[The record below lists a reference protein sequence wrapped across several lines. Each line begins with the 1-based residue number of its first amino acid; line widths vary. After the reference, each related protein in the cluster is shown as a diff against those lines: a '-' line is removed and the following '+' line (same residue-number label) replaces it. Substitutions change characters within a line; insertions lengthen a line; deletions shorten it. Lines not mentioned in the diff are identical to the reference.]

1 MSAQNPQISQIS
13 QTSQFPQN
21 PSLDRAHDKGT
32 EAGESRIP
40 PILRGKT
47 YLDPLYDPAFR
58 AFFSDEAALKDFLDA
73 LLRLPP
79 GRRIERLTF
88 AFADPVEFRIP
99 GPKTVVFDIHA
110 FTEDGR
116 FLDIE
121 MQRAKHSFL
130 VDRMLLYSA
139 FLAIKGKQAMES
151 SPESLSLERS
161 ERDFRRYEMP
171 EAISVWLCNFHPVE
185 GFEGYRDEWSLYSG
199 NALERAF
206 SAAISP
212 DGKKPVPRPVSEK
225 LRYIVVDLPNFV
237 KERGELSGPESRED
251 LWLYLLTHA
260 GERDCVRDFGDPLA
274 SGALERIRVGSA
286 QDELLKEQAKEMVTQ
301 DEIDVRIADGVL
313 RGRRLGREEGLAEGL
328 VEGMNKGSLSAKR
341 EIATAMLREKLLTEA
356 EIARHFGLSLA
367 EIEALKR
374 TL

>member
-1 MSAQNPQISQIS
+1 MPAQNPQHL
-13 QTSQFPQN
+13 QFSQN
-21 PSLDRAHDKGT
+21 PSCDGIRDNNPET
-32 EAGESRIP
+32 GESRIP
-40 PILRGKT
+40 PILRGRT

-58 AFFSDEAALKDFLDA
+58 AFFSDEAALKDFLNA

-79 GRRIERLTF
+79 GRRIERLSF

-313 RGRRLGREEGLAEGL
+313 RGREEGRAEG
-328 VEGMNKGSLSAKR
+328 VAEGSLSAKR

-356 EIARHFGLSLA
+356 EIARHFGLSPA
-367 EIEALKR
+367 EIEEIKR

>member
-1 MSAQNPQISQIS
+1 MPAQNPQF
-13 QTSQFPQN
+13 SQFLQNPQN
-21 PSLDRAHDKGT
+21 PSLDKGP

-88 AFADPVEFRIP
+88 TFADPVEFRIP

-185 GFEGYRDEWSLYSG
+185 GFEGYRDEWLLYSG

-206 SAAISP
+206 SAAVSSTP
-212 DGKKPVPRPVSEK
+212 DGKKPLPRPVSEK

-260 GERDCVRDFGDPLA
+260 GERGNVRDFGDPLA

-313 RGRRLGREEGLAEGL
+313 RGREEGRAEG
-328 VEGMNKGSLSAKR
+328 VAEGSLSAKR
-341 EIATAMLREKLLTEA
+341 EIATAMLRENLLTEA